1 MKRFIFIFTVLFGCV
16 SLVAQNN
23 NEKAKVILS
32 PVPDV
37 VSRPTDLNPFSPTL
51 YAEYDEDSLSIS
63 ISDYW
68 GDVEVFV
75 MSSVGHQ
82 MMDDEET
89 TVVSQAQLDF
99 SLGCYT
105 SGASYQIYVVLENGE
120 VYMGEFQCL

>member
-1 MKRFIFIFTVLFGCV
+1 MKRLILIFAVLVSSV

-23 NEKAKVILS
+23 NGKKPIILS
-32 PVPDV
+32 PGPGTIY
-37 VSRPTDLNPFSPTL
+37 RPTDLASFSPTL

-68 GDVEVFV
+68 GDVEVFI